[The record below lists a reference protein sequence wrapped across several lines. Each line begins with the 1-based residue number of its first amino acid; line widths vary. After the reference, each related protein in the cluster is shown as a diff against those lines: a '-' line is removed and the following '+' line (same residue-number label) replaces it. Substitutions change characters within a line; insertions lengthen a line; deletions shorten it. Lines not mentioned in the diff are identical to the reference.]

1 MDSGAGGNQPDP
13 MKPASKL
20 RRRLLIVA
28 GVIAFYTLAG
38 FFLAPAILKSQL
50 EKRLSTELGR
60 RVTVEKVRVNPY
72 AVSLTLENFAIRE
85 ADGVETFAGW
95 RRLYVNVDA
104 LGSILKQWSVSEV
117 ALDAFAARIAIRPDS
132 TFNFSDI
139 LARLT
144 APAAPP
150 PAAAPAPAAPKQP
163 GRPVHVGSLRV
174 AEARIDFSDASVRMP
189 FATTLGPV
197 TFNLTG
203 FRTVSESGAPYRF
216 EAVTE
221 AGERLA
227 WSGSLQAEPLRSAGE
242 FAVENIVLAKYA
254 PYYADRVQA
263 DLADGHLTVRG
274 RYDASLAPDGRVLVL
289 KDGAV
294 QVRGIKLLDRANRQT
309 ALELA
314 ALDIAGIEA
323 DAMTQK
329 ARIASVALNGGAVR
343 VRREKDGALNL
354 LTMLKPAVAPAPAA
368 PPAATTPATPAAP
381 APKPDVVLGELA
393 LKDFRV
399 DVTDLTP
406 PRPAQLGLGG
416 IEFSL
421 RNVTLADGAQMP
433 LQLAANWAPR
443 GTLKVAGQVA
453 IAPAASADLE
463 VDVGALELL
472 PLNSYLD
479 QFANAQLT
487 EGAVTTKLK
496 VQATLRDAQPP
507 TATVTGDITVEKL
520 ALVDG
525 ARSEEL
531 AGLQSLALRG
541 LRVATT
547 PELSVALDEINLA
560 GSYARAVMNAD
571 KTLNLLA
578 LTRPAA
584 APGATPPAEAAPTA
598 PPPPAAPAAPLPK
611 IEVAKVVISGG
622 DYRFTDRSL
631 EPNVTMAVGEFGGT
645 ITGLSSSN
653 LAKADLDLKA
663 VVNGAG
669 PIAITGK
676 IDPLGT
682 KPSLD
687 LKIDFRNV
695 DLVPLSPYSGKFAGY
710 ELARGKL
717 VLDVKFLMDGRKID
731 AANVLTLNQFTFGG
745 KVESPDAT
753 SLPVRLGVAL
763 LKDLEG
769 KIVIDVPV
777 QGSTDDPSFSIGR
790 VVWRVIGNLLT
801 KAAVSP
807 FSLLGAMFG
816 GGGEEL
822 AFQEFSPGADALL
835 DGERKKLETMVKALT
850 NRPGLTLD
858 LQGSYDIEADTFAL
872 KRVKLADTIRR
883 AVWQA
888 KRVQDPNLPPPE
900 KLAITPEE
908 HAAMLKRLY
917 DEKFP
922 PGTEFGTPLPK
933 PPVAAAP
940 PPPPPAGF
948 FQRIADA
955 FSGRAKREAA
965 AAEAEKARL
974 AAEHAQA
981 VAAAIATGLPVEE
994 MTGRLAEATPVDAN
1008 DLRALA
1014 QARAQRV
1021 RDYFSN
1027 EGKISAERIFLA
1039 KDTADAASRSKGP
1052 RVFLSLQ

>member
-1 MDSGAGGNQPDP
+1 

-20 RRRLLIVA
+20 RRRLFIVA

-50 EKRLSTELGR
+50 EKRLAAELGR
-60 RVTVEKVRVNPY
+60 RVTVEKVRLNPY
-72 AVSLTLENFAIRE
+72 TISVTLENFGIRE
-85 ADGVETFAGW
+85 QDGTSMFLSW
-95 RRLYVNVDA
+95 RRLYVNADVWT
-104 LGSILKQWSVSEV
+104 SIWSAWSVAEFD
-117 ALDAFAARIAIRPDS
+117 LDGFDARVAIRADS
-132 TFNFSDI
+132 TLNFSDI
-139 LARLT
+139 LRKFLPSSAPDVT
-144 APAAPP
+144 AVPAGTEQ
-150 PAAAPAPAAPKQP
+150 PA
-163 GRPVHVGSLRV
+163 RPVRVGRLHIS
-174 AEARIDFSDASVRMP
+174 EARIEFSDAAARQP

-197 TFNLTG
+197 SFTLTN
-203 FRTVSESGAPYRF
+203 FHTVSEQGAPHHF

-221 AGERLA
+221 AGEQMTWTGNLLA
-227 WSGSLQAEPLRSAGE
+227 NPFRSRGTFSL
-242 FAVENIVLAKYA
+242 ENIVLSKYM
-254 PYYADRVQA
+254 PYYPHQVNAEIA
-263 DLADGHLTVRG
+263 GGTLSVRG
-274 RYDASLAPDGRVLVL
+274 RYDVNLAAGRRVLQL
-289 KDGAV
+289 TDGAV
-294 QVRGIKLLDRANRQT
+294 QLRGLKVLERPRGAV

-314 ALDIAGIEA
+314 GIEVSGIEA
-323 DAMTQK
+323 DAVTQK
-329 ARIASVALNGGAVR
+329 ARIAAVTLAGGTAR
-343 VRREKDGALNL
+343 IRREKDGSLNF
-354 LTMLKPAVAPAPAA
+354 LTMLKPDPAAASPARAPAPASA
-368 PPAATTPATPAAP
+368 PPVRPSGP
-381 APKPDVVLGELA
+381 APRPDVTLGELA
-393 LKDFRV
+393 LRDFRLEV
-399 DVTDLTP
+399 SDLAAP
-406 PRPAQLGLGG
+406 HPAQIGLSSM
-416 IEFSL
+416 EFSL
-421 RNVTLADGAQMP
+421 RDITLADGARMP
-433 LQLAANWAPR
+433 LQFSALWAPR
-443 GTLKVAGQVA
+443 GTLRLAGQVGVF
-453 IAPAASADLE
+453 PTVTADLE
-463 VDVGALELL
+463 VETSAVDLL
-472 PLNSYLD
+472 PLNPYLE
-479 QFANAQLT
+479 QFAAVDLT
-487 EGAVTTKLK
+487 QGAVTTKLK
-496 VQATLRDAQPP
+496 LGAALRDGQPP
-507 TATVTGDITVEKL
+507 SATVAGDITVEKL

-525 ARSEEL
+525 ARSEDL
-531 AGLQSLALRG
+531 AGFQSLDLRG

-547 PELSVALDEINLA
+547 PELSIALDEINLA

-578 LTRPAA
+578 VTRPAAA
-584 APGATPPAEAAPTA
+584 APGATPPPGTA
-598 PPPPAAPAAPLPK
+598 PPAAPPATPAAPLPK

-622 DYRFTDRSL
+622 DFRFTDRSL
-631 EPNVTMAVGEFGGT
+631 EPNVTMAVGEFGGA
-645 ITGLSSSN
+645 ITGLSSTN

-663 VVNGAG
+663 MVDGAG

-717 VLDVKFLMDGRKID
+717 VLDVKFLLDGKKID

-745 KVESPDAT
+745 KVASPDAT
-753 SLPVRLGVAL
+753 TLPVRLGVAL
-763 LKDLEG
+763 LKDLDG

-822 AFQEFSPGADALL
+822 AFQEFSPGADTLL

-850 NRPGLTLD
+850 NRPGLNLD
-858 LQGSYDIEADTFAL
+858 LQGSYDTGADTFAL
-872 KRVKLADTIRR
+872 KRVKLADTVRR

-888 KRVQDPNLPPPE
+888 KHVQDPNLPSPE
-900 KLAITPEE
+900 KLVITPEE
-908 HAAMLKRLY
+908 HAAMLKKLY

-933 PPVAAAP
+933 PPVVAAP

-948 FQRIADA
+948 FKRVTDA
-955 FSGRAKREAA
+955 LSGRAKREAA

-994 MTGRLAEATPVDAN
+994 MAGRLAEATPVGAN
-1008 DLRALA
+1008 DLLALA

-1021 RDYFSN
+1021 RDYFIN
-1027 EGKISAERIFLA
+1027 EGRISAERIFLA
-1039 KDTADAASRSKGP
+1039 KDAADAASQSKGP

>member
-1 MDSGAGGNQPDP
+1 MDSGAGRDHADA

-20 RRRLLIVA
+20 RRRLLIFA

-38 FFLAPAILKSQL
+38 FFLAPVILKSQL
-50 EKRLSTELGR
+50 EKRLSAELGR
-60 RVTVEKVRVNPY
+60 RVTVEKVRLNPY
-72 AVSLTLENFAIRE
+72 AISVTLENFAIQE
-85 ADGVETFAGW
+85 QDGTSRFLGW
-95 RRLYVNVDA
+95 RRLYVNADVWT
-104 LGSILKQWSVSEV
+104 SIWSAWSVTELDLDGFDARV
-117 ALDAFAARIAIRPDS
+117 AIKSDS

-139 LARLT
+139 LRKFL
-144 APAAPP
+144 PSSAPP
-150 PAAAPAPAAPKQP
+150 VAAAPAGKEQPA
-163 GRPVHVGSLRV
+163 RPVRVGRLHVS
-174 AEARIDFSDASVRMP
+174 EARIEFSDAAARQP

-197 TFNLTG
+197 SFTLTN
-203 FRTVSESGAPYRF
+203 FHTVSEQGAPHHF

-221 AGERLA
+221 AGEQIT
-227 WSGSLQAEPLRSAGE
+227 WTGSLLANPFRSRGT
-242 FAVENIVLAKYA
+242 FSLENIVLSKYM
-254 PYYADRVQA
+254 PYYPHQVNAEIA
-263 DLADGHLTVRG
+263 GGTLSVRG
-274 RYDASLAPDGRVLVL
+274 RYDANLAAGRRVLQL
-289 KDGAV
+289 MDGAV
-294 QVRGIKLLDRANRQT
+294 QLRGLKVLESPRGAA

-314 ALDIAGIEA
+314 SVDVAGIEA

-329 ARIASVALNGGAVR
+329 ARIASVTLAGGAAR
-343 VRREKDGALNL
+343 IRREKDGSLNVQ
-354 LTMLKPAVAPAPAA
+354 TMLKPDPAVARPAPA
-368 PPAATTPATPAAP
+368 TPTGP
-381 APKPDVVLGELA
+381 APRPDVTVGELA
-393 LKDFRV
+393 LRDFRV
-399 DVTDLTP
+399 EVSDLAAP
-406 PRPAQLGLGG
+406 HPAQIGLGG

-421 RNVTLADGAQMP
+421 RDITLADGARMP
-433 LQLAANWAPR
+433 LQFAANWAPR
-443 GTLKVAGQVA
+443 GTVRLAGQVGVF
-453 IAPAASADLE
+453 PAVTADLE
-463 VDVGALELL
+463 VETSALDLL
-472 PLNSYLD
+472 PINPYLE
-479 QFANAQLT
+479 QFADVDLT
-487 EGAVTTKLK
+487 QGAVTTKLK
-496 VQATLRDAQPP
+496 LGAALREGQPP
-507 TATVTGDITVEKL
+507 SATVAGDIAVEKF

-531 AGLQSLALRG
+531 AGFQSLALRG

-547 PELSVALDEINLA
+547 PELSIALDEINLA

-578 LTRPAA
+578 VTRPAPA
-584 APGATPPAEAAPTA
+584 APGTTPPPETAPST
-598 PPPPAAPAAPLPK
+598 PPPPAAPASPLPK

-622 DYRFTDRSL
+622 DYRFTDRSI
-631 EPNVTMAVGEFGGT
+631 EPNVTMAIGDFGGA
-645 ITGLSSSN
+645 ITGLSSTN

-717 VLDVKFLMDGRKID
+717 LLDVKFLLDGKKID

-745 KVESPDAT
+745 KVASPDAT
-753 SLPVRLGVAL
+753 TLPVRLGVAL

-777 QGSTDDPSFSIGR
+777 QGSTDDPSFSVGR

-807 FSLLGAMFG
+807 FSLLGSMFG
-816 GGGEEL
+816 GGGDEL
-822 AFQEFSPGADALL
+822 AFQEFAPGADALL
-835 DGERKKLETMVKALT
+835 EGERKKLETMVKALT
-850 NRPGLTLD
+850 NRPGLNLD
-858 LQGSYDIEADTFAL
+858 LQGSYDTEADTFAL
-872 KRVKLADTIRR
+872 RRVKLADAIRR

-888 KRVQDPNLPPPE
+888 KHVQDPNLPPPE
-900 KLAITPEE
+900 KLVVTPEE
-908 HAAMLKRLY
+908 HAAMLKKFY

-933 PPVAAAP
+933 PPVVTAP
-940 PPPPPAGF
+940 PPPPPVGF
-948 FQRIADA
+948 FQRIANA
-955 FSGRAKREAA
+955 FSGRARREAA

-974 AAEHAQA
+974 AADHAQA
-981 VAAAIATGLPVEE
+981 VAAAIATGLPIEE
-994 MTGRLAEATPVDAN
+994 MTGRLAEVTPVDAN

-1021 RDYFSN
+1021 RDYFIN

-1039 KDTADAASRSKGP
+1039 KDTAEAASQSKGP